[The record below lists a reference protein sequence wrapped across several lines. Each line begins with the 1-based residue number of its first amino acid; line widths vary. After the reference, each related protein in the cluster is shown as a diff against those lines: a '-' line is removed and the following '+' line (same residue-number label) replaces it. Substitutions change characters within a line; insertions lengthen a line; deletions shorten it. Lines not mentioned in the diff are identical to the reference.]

1 MVDTVK
7 LREKVGVVLL
17 NLGGPSTLDDVEP
30 FLFNLFSDRKIIR
43 LGPFPFMQKF
53 IARRI
58 SKKRA
63 PVSRECYRLIGGG
76 SPLAGIT
83 SEQGWALEQE
93 LAPRGDFMVN
103 MAMRYW
109 QPSAREALQQMDDS
123 GIRRIVALTLY
134 PHYSVATTGSSV
146 DDLLAAAT
154 TGWPGRFDVAV
165 VDSWPE
171 QRDYVDCLARTI
183 RDGLAKFGD
192 EEVCLLYSAHSLPVD
207 FIEDGDPY
215 VEEIEKTLR
224 AVELLTGKPGVLC
237 FQSRSGPVE
246 WLEPSTPDMLKES
259 AERGCRNVLMVPIS
273 FVSDHVETLYEIDML
288 YRDQA
293 KALGMRLERTES
305 MNANPSFIKG
315 LADLVLTACGE
326 KGWLDCSGSV
336 PGSQNRRI
344 ADRRTA
350 EI

>member
-1 MVDTVK
+1 MVKTVK

-17 NLGGPSTLDDVEP
+17 NLGGPDTLDDVEP

-43 LGPFPFMQKF
+43 LGPWFMQKF

-58 SKKRA
+58 AKKRA

-76 SPLAGIT
+76 SPLARIT
-83 SEQGWALEQE
+83 AEQGQALHQE
-93 LAPRGDFMVN
+93 LSPRGDFRMA

-109 QPSAREALQQMDDS
+109 QPTAREALGQMLES

-146 DDLLAAAT
+146 DDLLATAT
-154 TGWPGRFDVAV
+154 AEWPGRFDIAV

-171 QRDYVDCLARTI
+171 QRDYVERLAQSI

-192 EEVCLLYSAHSLPVD
+192 EEVCLLYSAHSLPVK
-207 FIEDGDPY
+207 FIEEGDPY

-259 AERGCRNVLMVPIS
+259 AERGCRNILMVPIS

-293 KALGMRLERTES
+293 RELGMRLERTES
-305 MNANPSFIKG
+305 LNADPRFIKG
-315 LADLVLTACGE
+315 LANLVLAACGD
-326 KGWLDCSGSV
+326 KGWLDCSGFDYE
-336 PGSQNRRI
+336 PQNRRI
-344 ADRRTA
+344 ADRRNGEA
-350 EI
+350 L